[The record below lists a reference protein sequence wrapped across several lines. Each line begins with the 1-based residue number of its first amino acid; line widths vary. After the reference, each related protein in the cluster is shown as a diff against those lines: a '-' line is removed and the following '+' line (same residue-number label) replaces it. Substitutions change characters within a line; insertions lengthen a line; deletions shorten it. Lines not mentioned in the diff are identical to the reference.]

1 MVLGRNIPILFA
13 PKNSSEAYAS
23 GHILVTINCISEVQ
37 IMAKKTLSF
46 LEQAQE
52 LERDNKRLRESLS
65 NYQKLADAVLK
76 AELNMDL
83 KSVKK
88 ALENSGDSHSN
99 ESIFAAKICE
109 YFGLKTVSD
118 LEDFLRIM
126 LSSSSLNYFNK
137 SRQNDE
143 VVAAEQDS

>member
-1 MVLGRNIPILFA
+1 
-13 PKNSSEAYAS
+13 
-23 GHILVTINCISEVQ
+23 
-37 IMAKKTLSF
+37 MAKKPLSF

-52 LERDNKRLRESLS
+52 LERDNKRLRESLN

-83 KSVKK
+83 KSLKK
-88 ALENSGDSHSN
+88 ALANSGDSHSN

-109 YFGLKTVSD
+109 YFGLETEAD

-126 LSSSSLNYFNK
+126 LSPSSLNYFNK
-137 SRQNDE
+137 LRKNDE
-143 VVAAEQDS
+143 VEAAEQDS

>member
-1 MVLGRNIPILFA
+1 
-13 PKNSSEAYAS
+13 
-23 GHILVTINCISEVQ
+23 
-37 IMAKKTLSF
+37 MAKKTLSF

-143 VVAAEQDS
+143 VVVAEQDS

>member
-1 MVLGRNIPILFA
+1 
-13 PKNSSEAYAS
+13 
-23 GHILVTINCISEVQ
+23 
-37 IMAKKTLSF
+37 MAKKTLSF

-52 LERDNKRLRESLS
+52 LERDNKRLCESLS

>member
-1 MVLGRNIPILFA
+1 
-13 PKNSSEAYAS
+13 
-23 GHILVTINCISEVQ
+23 
-37 IMAKKTLSF
+37 MAKKPLSF

-52 LERDNKRLRESLS
+52 LERDNKRLRESLN

-88 ALENSGDSHSN
+88 ALTNSGDSHSN

-109 YFGLKTVSD
+109 YFGLETEAD

-126 LSSSSLNYFNK
+126 LSPSSLNYFNK
-137 SRQNDE
+137 LRKNDE
-143 VVAAEQDS
+143 VEAAGQDS

>member
-1 MVLGRNIPILFA
+1 
-13 PKNSSEAYAS
+13 
-23 GHILVTINCISEVQ
+23 
-37 IMAKKTLSF
+37 MAKKPLSF

-52 LERDNKRLRESLS
+52 LERENKRLHESLN